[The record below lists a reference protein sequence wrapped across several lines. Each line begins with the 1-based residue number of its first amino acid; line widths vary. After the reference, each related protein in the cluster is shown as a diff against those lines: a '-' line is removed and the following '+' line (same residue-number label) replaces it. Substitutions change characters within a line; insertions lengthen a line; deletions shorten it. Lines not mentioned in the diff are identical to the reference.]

1 MQSAIMKMKTLEE
14 IEISLSKAREELK
27 NAKSDYDVAFYGGI
41 VQALELVI
49 DKPLEEWP
57 EI

>member
-1 MQSAIMKMKTLEE
+1 MKTLEE
-14 IEISLSKAREELK
+14 IEVYLSKARKELK
-27 NAKSDYDVAFYGGI
+27 NAKSDHDVVFYNGI
-41 VQALELVI
+41 VQALELVM

>member
-1 MQSAIMKMKTLEE
+1 MKTLKETE
-14 IEISLSKAREELK
+14 VLLSKAKKELK
-27 NAKSDYDVAFYGGI
+27 NAKSDHDVAHYGGI
-41 VQALELVI
+41 VQALELVL

>member
-1 MQSAIMKMKTLEE
+1 MKTLEE
-14 IEISLSKAREELK
+14 IEVFLSKSKKELK
-27 NAKSDYDVAFYGGI
+27 NAKSSHDVAFYGGI